1 MALPRAPGR
10 PSLDAHPRPAGHG
23 LPVQNDAG
31 FLEKGDIDRPAV
43 WKQVP
48 EAIKEFC
55 REGPREG
62 ETVN

>member
-1 MALPRAPGR
+1 
-10 PSLDAHPRPAGHG
+10 
-23 LPVQNDAG
+23 
-31 FLEKGDIDRPAV
+31 LEKGDIDRPAV
-43 WKQVP
+43 WKRVP